1 MVHSFFL
8 EDKKYYGIKFCDVH
22 DKWNKKKW
30 ISLLATQTPTLVI
43 DRLKFCICY
52 ISELVQKL
60 LGNTSIFY
68 YDPELGVNV
77 ITWEP
82 LLAGN
87 K

>member
-1 MVHSFFL
+1 MASSFVTYMTN
-8 EDKKYYGIKFCDVH
+8 EIRK
-22 DKWNKKKW
+22 NE
-30 ISLLATQTPTLVI
+30 SLLATQTPTLVT
-43 DRLKFCICY
+43 DHLKFCICY
-52 ISELVQKL
+52 ISELVKEL